1 MLDRTALPLAA
12 LGLALPLACFNAP
25 QSSDLFPCDAGVGW
39 CNSSG
44 VPVDPGSSGGGS
56 GSTRGVTG
64 ASSSG
69 GTGSTGASSGS
80 ESSSGG
86 STGSA
91 HGTTSGGATGSAT
104 GSGSSATSGGS
115 SGASGGAG
123 GSTASGGAS
132 SSGGSSSGSSSGS
145 SGSGSGGSTTGGASS
160 SGGGGSTSGGACGSA
175 SGARTLVASA
185 KILNSIA
192 VSGGNLYWYDESA
205 SQLESVPVGG
215 GTPSPLASGDHNVTG
230 LVADAQYVYWATN
243 QYAGGDATVK
253 REPLAGGVSPT
264 VLTGGLLY
272 PNSICADANNIYVA
286 NGGTC
291 GSLCNSD
298 ASVWAVSKTAG
309 GYKVL
314 ASNQIV
320 AGFYCAVDSRN
331 VYWTNYATNT
341 AQTAQVS
348 EVAVSGNGSASVLVP
363 TVPSQVSGLVS
374 DGTALYWLGQDGQ
387 VHAVTVSTGA
397 STVIG
402 TIPTSARW
410 LVLGGSTLYAASSAG
425 IYSLPTSGAGGAQ
438 QVVADSVNLSVRPA
452 VDACSVYY
460 QASSGALRA
469 APLLAAVAS
478 APDAGPLAPM
488 PTPRA
493 YTGAALGP
501 DGRIYVVGGVG
512 DGGYFVA
519 TAEAYDPAAN
529 QWTELAPMPSPT
541 SNMGATFGPDGLL
554 YAVGGLVGISV
565 GCGTPGPY
573 YESSQVE
580 AYDPATDQWVSKP
593 SMANA
598 RNYPGVVTGP
608 DGRIYAAGGWS
619 GGANLANAEAYD
631 VDAGTWKP
639 IASMSTGRTV
649 AGYAVGLGAGGLF
662 YMLGGQNGGPPL
674 YTAEAYSCETN
685 AWTGLTSLPGSGQC
699 FGWGIEGA
707 ALGPD
712 GRLYAIGVC
721 TGTTNSSMFSYD
733 PSSGYNGS
741 WSGAASVPAGVYQG
755 FGVATKP
762 GPNGRIYVF
771 GGMNSASSNC
781 SVNANVVAY
790 DPASGTW
797 SNWAP

>member
-1 MLDRTALPLAA
+1 M
-12 LGLALPLACFNAP
+12 
-25 QSSDLFPCDAGVGW
+25 
-39 CNSSG
+39 
-44 VPVDPGSSGGGS
+44 
-56 GSTRGVTG
+56 
-64 ASSSG
+64 G
-69 GTGSTGASSGS
+69 GTGSWTGSSPDAIYSLAEVYDPSAGTWSTAAPMQTARFGHAVVTGSNGLIYAIGGHDQSNFLTSVEAYDPSVGAWHYAPSLSTARYVLAAAVGSDGRIYALGGDSGGGAFNSVEALTPGASSW
-80 ESSSGG
+80 
-86 STGSA
+86 TAVAPMNQARHYFSA
-91 HGTTSGGATGSAT
+91 ATGAD
-104 GSGSSATSGGS
+104 G
-115 SGASGGAG
+115 
-123 GSTASGGAS
+123 
-132 SSGGSSSGSSSGS
+132 
-145 SGSGSGGSTTGGASS
+145 
-160 SGGGGSTSGGACGSA
+160 
-175 SGARTLVASA
+175 RLY
-185 KILNSIA
+185 A
-192 VSGGNLYWYDESA
+192 VSGDSTQE
-205 SQLESVPVGG
+205 
-215 GTPSPLASGDHNVTG
+215 
-230 LVADAQYVYWATN
+230 
-243 QYAGGDATVK
+243 TV
-253 REPLAGGVSPT
+253 EAYSPT
-264 VLTGGLLY
+264 SGSWTMVASLSMIRYGVAAVEGLDGLLY
-272 PNSICADANNIYVA
+272 A
-286 NGGTC
+286 
-291 GSLCNSD
+291 L
-298 ASVWAVSKTAG
+298 
-309 GYKVL
+309 
-314 ASNQIV
+314 
-320 AGFYCAVDSRN
+320 
-331 VYWTNYATNT
+331 
-341 AQTAQVS
+341 
-348 EVAVSGNGSASVLVP
+348 SGNQLSSQYTTSVEAYRPSAGSWSLQPASMLTARYLFGSAV
-363 TVPSQVSGLVS
+363 GL
-374 DGTALYWLGQDGQ
+374 DGTIY
-387 VHAVTVSTGA
+387 AVGGRYLDQTLDAVEAYSPGC
-397 STVIG
+397 V
-402 TIPTSARW
+402 PD
-410 LVLGGSTLYAASSAG
+410 GGSA
-425 IYSLPTSGAGGAQ
+425 
-438 QVVADSVNLSVRPA
+438 N
-452 VDACSVYY
+452 
-460 QASSGALRA
+460 
-469 APLLAAVAS
+469 AS

-674 YTAEAYSCETN
+674 YTAEAYSSETN

-707 ALGPD
+707 AVGPD